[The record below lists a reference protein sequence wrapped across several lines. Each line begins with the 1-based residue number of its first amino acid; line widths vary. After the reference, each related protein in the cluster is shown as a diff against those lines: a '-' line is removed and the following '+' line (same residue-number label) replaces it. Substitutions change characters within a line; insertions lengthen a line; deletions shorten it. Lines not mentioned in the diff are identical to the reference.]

1 MRFAEQLDLTGSQS
15 PEGVGRVVAA
25 LAADPAVM
33 SLTGRALALADLAER
48 YGVDATT

>member
-1 MRFAEQLDLTGSQS
+1 MQLAEHLGLTDSQS

-25 LAADPAVM
+25 LAEDVEMM
-33 SLTGRALALADLAER
+33 SLTGRTLAVADLAER